1 MIRIPLLLIGYLFG
15 CLQTSFF
22 YGKQQGL
29 DIREHGSGNAGTT
42 NALRVMGRKAGV
54 IVFIGDMG
62 KMILALLV
70 TTFLFRSRGEE
81 YQLLIKLWTA
91 LGVVLGHDYPFY
103 MNFKGGKG
111 VASTGGL
118 MFFMHWWMTLY
129 SFVSFF
135 GLTLLTKLVSLAS
148 CVMLT
153 GDLILFTVFILN
165 GTIDPGVLPR
175 WEALAIMAFLVIL
188 SLARHR
194 ENIRRLIR
202 GEEKPITL

>member
-1 MIRIPLLLIGYLFG
+1 MIRLPLLCIGYLFG

-22 YGKQQGL
+22 YGKKQGL

-70 TTFLFRSRGEE
+70 TGLLFKRMGESHT
-81 YQLLIKLWTA
+81 LLIRLWTA

-103 MNFKGGKG
+103 MKFKGGKG

-118 MFFMHWWMTLY
+118 MFFLDWRMTLY

-153 GDLILFTVFILN
+153 GDLILF
-165 GTIDPGVLPR
+165 
-175 WEALAIMAFLVIL
+175 VIL
-188 SLARHR
+188 ILTGRINPGIMPIWEGILLMSFMVVLSLIRHR
-194 ENIRRLIR
+194 ENIARLLK
-202 GEEKPITL
+202 GEERPITL